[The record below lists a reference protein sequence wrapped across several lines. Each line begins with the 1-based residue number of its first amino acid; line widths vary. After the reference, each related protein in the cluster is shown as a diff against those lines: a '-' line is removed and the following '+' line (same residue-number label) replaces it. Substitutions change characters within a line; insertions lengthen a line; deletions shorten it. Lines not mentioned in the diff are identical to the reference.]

1 MEPLDERAVRTSFV
15 NCSKGEAGRIK
26 LPASFP
32 PGIAWADLSCSLYL
46 RGKRRPKGRLVRS
59 EETVPLEQRIDRA
72 MRNLDA
78 FVSRVAAG

>member
-1 MEPLDERAVRTSFV
+1 MEPLDERAVRTSF
-15 NCSKGEAGRIK
+15 GWTD
-26 LPASFP
+26 PAAP
-32 PGIAWADLSCSLYL
+32 